1 MTRAP
6 VGHARGMAEDL
17 IEHEDEQRMSREAAA
32 ERLREIADQ
41 LSRHNQ
47 IEVDLGGLKSI
58 VKVPNEVTFSLE
70 VDLGEDGGGEIEV
83 EISW

>member
-1 MTRAP
+1 M
-6 VGHARGMAEDL
+6 
-17 IEHEDEQRMSREAAA
+17 IEHESEQTLSREAAA

-41 LSRHNQ
+41 LSRHNE
-47 IEVDLGGLKSI
+47 IAVDLDGLKTT

-70 VDLGEDGGGEIEV
+70 VEVGDDGNEIEI

>member
-1 MTRAP
+1 
-6 VGHARGMAEDL
+6 MADDL

-32 ERLREIADQ
+32 DRLREIADQ

-47 IEVDLGGLKSI
+47 IEVDLDGLRTT
-58 VKVPNEVTFSLE
+58 VKVPKEVTFSLE
-70 VDLGEDGGGEIEV
+70 VELGDDGNEIEI